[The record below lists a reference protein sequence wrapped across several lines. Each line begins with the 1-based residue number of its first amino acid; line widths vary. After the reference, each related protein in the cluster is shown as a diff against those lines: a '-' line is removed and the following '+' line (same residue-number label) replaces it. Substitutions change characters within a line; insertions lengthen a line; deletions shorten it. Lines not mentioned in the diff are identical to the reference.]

1 MYSNYDG
8 RKVGTHKKSDQELI
22 DFGDDQTTDD
32 RRDVLRCGL
41 LMATDDLPVKGLML
55 PWSAPNG
62 QVAILLLMMMA
73 PNCGCSFS
81 RRQNTDVLTL
91 YLTRLSLWPR
101 QSVKCSTKRYVNFAA
116 PRHCWRAFCF
126 IFPLYTISLTSSVQD
141 DEDGDV
147 KQKKKERKRERERC
161 LLLLSLLACL
171 VRCAWMQK
179 KEASSTPL
187 GQS

>member
-101 QSVKCSTKRYVNFAA
+101 QSVKCSTKRGMSISQHLAIAGVLFVL
-116 PRHCWRAFCF
+116 
-126 IFPLYTISLTSSVQD
+126 FPLYTISLTSSVQD

-147 KQKKKERKRERERC
+147 KQKKKERERERC